1 MDKNLTKKIDLY
13 LTEVGKFELLFWCFA
28 DLQFFI
34 QCFFSQN
41 GFDPDILKDTSRQVL
56 LVGTVESQ
64 AFLHPK
70 ATVKDAIDVSVVNM
84 LQIHL
89 VAFLPSM

>member
-1 MDKNLTKKIDLY
+1 VL
-13 LTEVGKFELLFWCFA
+13 CRFA
-28 DLQFFI
+28 VVHSMI
-34 QCFFSQN
+34 FFSQN
-41 GFDPDILKDTSRQVL
+41 GFEPDILKDTSRQVL
-56 LVGTVESQ
+56 LVGTVESR